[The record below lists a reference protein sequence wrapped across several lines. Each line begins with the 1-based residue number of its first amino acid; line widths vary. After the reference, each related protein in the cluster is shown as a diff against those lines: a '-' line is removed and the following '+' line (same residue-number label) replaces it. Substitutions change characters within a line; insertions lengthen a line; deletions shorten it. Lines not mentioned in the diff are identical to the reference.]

1 MKFAMRGQGS
11 TEYLVLLAVALIV
24 ALVAIALLGWFPG
37 VSGDTRESQSR
48 SYWNGA
54 QPFSVIEYKSSSTT
68 GNLTLTLRNERSE
81 KLTITGISVDGT
93 ALNLS
98 SNISIKGGEEQTIEV
113 ALPAASQCDT
123 AGDMFE
129 YDLQFVY
136 NTKTISGIVQT
147 GARPLIGK
155 CS

>member
-1 MKFAMRGQGS
+1 MMYRRGQGS

-48 SYWNGA
+48 SYWSGA
-54 QPFSVIEYKSSSTT
+54 QPFSILEYKANSTSLV
-68 GNLTLTLRNERSE
+68 LTMRNERSE
-81 KLTITGISVDGT
+81 KLTLQDMTVDGADVAVAVT
-93 ALNLS
+93 EF
-98 SNISIKGGEEQTIEV
+98 KGGEEKTV
-113 ALPAASQCDT
+113 TVTLPATCGT
-123 AGDMFE
+123 VGDLFE
-129 YDLQFVY
+129 YDL
-136 NTKTISGIVQT
+136 TIEYDTSTIPGIIQT